1 MDTLV
6 TIHSLLRWA
15 IVLTGIW
22 AIIRAIKGVSGN
34 SAYTSADKKA
44 GLFFMISLDIQLLVG
59 IVLYFISPRAMGA
72 FQANGS
78 AVMKDSILRYF
89 AVEHVIVAIVAIA
102 LVHIGRSKVK
112 KATSDAQKHKLSLI
126 FFAIALILLASRIP
140 WPFTA
145 VGAATDKGWF

>member
-1 MDTLV
+1 MNDTLV

-59 IVLYFISPRAMGA
+59 LVMYFVTSDLGLHA
-72 FQANGS
+72 FQTNGA
-78 AVMKDSILRYF
+78 AVMSNGGLRYF
-89 AVEHVIVAIVAIA
+89 AVEHAFVGIVAIA

-112 KATSDAQKHKLSLI
+112 KATSDAQRHKLSLI
-126 FFAIALILLASRIP
+126 FFAIAFVLLASRVP
-140 WPFTA
+140 WPWTA
-145 VGAATDKGWF
+145 IGANRGWF

>member
-1 MDTLV
+1 MNDTLV

-22 AIIRAIKGVSGN
+22 AVIRALKGVSGN
-34 SAYTSADKKA
+34 TAYTGADKKA
-44 GLFFMISLDIQLLVG
+44 GLFFMITLDIQLLVG
-59 IVLYFISPRAMGA
+59 LVLYFVSPLALKA
-72 FQANGS
+72 FQASGG
-78 AVMKDSILRYF
+78 AVMKDSTLRYF
-89 AVEHVIVAIVAIA
+89 AVEHALIAIVAIA

-112 KATSDAQKHKLSLI
+112 KAASDAQRHKLSLI

-145 VGAATDKGWF
+145 AGAGRGWF

>member
-59 IVLYFISPRAMGA
+59 IVLYFISPMAMKA
-72 FQANGS
+72 FQSMGGE
-78 AVMKDSILRYF
+78 VMRQAPYRYF
-89 AVEHVIVAIVAIA
+89 AVEHAFAAIIAIA

-112 KATSDAQKHKLSLI
+112 KATSDAQRHKLSLI
-126 FFAIALILLASRIP
+126 FFLLALVILASRVP
-140 WPFTA
+140 WPWTA
-145 VGAATDKGWF
+145 MGAGRGWF